1 MLQFFTTDVKM
12 RFYLKKPKSKT
23 PSKIEMKV
31 CYNGITTKII
41 CKGIKVLPELWS
53 QSHQRAFVS
62 NILSVLD
69 NHNNTIVNNI
79 INDYETKFNEFLGLI
94 SANPQL
100 SVTLHA
106 ELKKHFDM
114 GRKPI
119 HKQLQVNI
127 FEEMRRLCREN
138 IKNLS
143 VFKNYTEKGIPLLQ
157 EYLEAKSIKITDYHQ
172 FTSDLFW
179 DMALWI
185 DKCYRPNGKTYTVST
200 ANTIVKY
207 AISAVK
213 KAAECGGFLTM
224 AERATICQKELPNH
238 SGKYNDIFL
247 RNEEILKLW
256 RYKCTS
262 KRDEVVRDIF
272 LLECLTGQRISD
284 TKRISNNIAT
294 HNNTTYLELQT
305 VKTQTNISVDIVFKL
320 ALEILIDKYKG
331 EIPYENK
338 DYINKRIKVI
348 AENAGII
355 DEHKKYIHYCGNDKA
370 TESKHRR
377 CDVISTHTG
386 RRTFITQLVLRDWSY
401 EKIAKYSG
409 HEKID
414 TVSTYDKTN
423 QKEIDIYRRESEHIE
438 LLEHH
443 QATPHQ
449 QQITH
454 ITIPQPTIQPK
465 DGEPQDIGEAI
476 AVLHMLNANPDDYI
490 GVTDFKA
497 LIRQVSK
504 RENEIKNIFGG
515 GRYEFKPIFNENEL
529 PSNRRIALKELLKA
543 LEQQK
548 ED

>member
-1 MLQFFTTDVKM
+1 MMQFFTTDVKM
-12 RFYLKKPKSKT
+12 KFYLRKPYATLPTEIAMLVSFNGKKT
-23 PSKIEMKV
+23 RIM
-31 CYNGITTKII
+31 
-41 CKGIKVLPELWS
+41 CKGVRVLPSLWS
-53 QSHQRAFVS
+53 ARHQRAFVS
-62 NILSVLD
+62 NILSDLD
-69 NHNNTIVNNI
+69 NHNNTIVNSI
-79 INDYETKFNEFLGLI
+79 ISNYENKFNEFLDFI
-94 SANPQL
+94 SANPKFA
-100 SVTLHA
+100 VTLHL
-106 ELKKHFDM
+106 ELKKHFNM

-119 HKQLQVNI
+119 HKQLKVDI
-127 FEEMRRLCREN
+127 FEEMRRLCRDN
-138 IKNLS
+138 IKNVD

-157 EYLEAKSIKITDYHQ
+157 KYIEAKSIEITDYHQ

-185 DKCYRPNGKTYTVST
+185 DKCYRPNGKPYTVST
-200 ANTIVKY
+200 ANTNVKY

-238 SGKYNDIFL
+238 SGKFNDIFL
-247 RNEEILKLW
+247 RNAEILKLW

-284 TKRISNNIAT
+284 TKRISDNLET

-331 EIPYENK
+331 EIPHENK

-355 DEHKKYIHYCGNDKA
+355 DEHKKYIHYCGEDKA

-377 CDVISTHTG
+377 CDIISTHTG
-386 RRTFITQLVLRDWSY
+386 RRTFISQLVLRDWSY

-423 QKEIDIYRRESEHIE
+423 QKERDIYRRESEHIE

-443 QATPHQ
+443 QATPPQ
-449 QQITH
+449 QQIAP
-454 ITIPQPTIQPK
+454 ITIPQPQLK
-465 DGEPQDIGEAI
+465 DGDPTDIGEAI
-476 AVLHMLNANPDDYI
+476 AVLNMLGADIDDYI
-490 GVTDFKA
+490 GITDYKT
-497 LIRQVSK
+497 LLQQVSK
-504 RENEIKNIFGG
+504 YENRIKAKFGG
-515 GRYEFKPIFNENEL
+515 GRYEFKPIFNNSAL
-529 PSNRRIALKELLKA
+529 PSERRTAMKELLKA